1 MKQHKALTVCPVC
14 NYGMTITRLSCGSCH
29 TTIEG
34 NFMFSKFN
42 YLDEEKLYFI
52 EIFMKNRGN
61 IKLIEKELNLSY
73 PTVKK
78 MLDETVSALGY
89 NVTPEEDANVS
100 DVLDLVKSGD
110 LTVAEALLK
119 IKK

>member
-1 MKQHKALTVCPVC
+1 
-14 NYGMTITRLSCGSCH
+14 
-29 TTIEG
+29 
-34 NFMFSKFN
+34 MFSKFN

-52 EIFMKNRGN
+52 EIFVKNRGN

-78 MLDETVSALGY
+78 MLDETISALGY
-89 NVTPEEDANVS
+89 NVSAEAETNVS
-100 DVLDLVKSGD
+100 EVLDLVKSGD
-110 LTVAEALLK
+110 LSVAAALEK